1 MSDNM
6 RRYTVRINGVLLEKL
21 DYIAKAD
28 GRTKNKQVIQLIKK
42 SISEYEEEFGT
53 ITPDLIREM
62 RDNNKDN

>member
-1 MSDNM
+1 M
-6 RRYTVRINGVLLEKL
+6 RRYIVRINGVLLEKL

>member
-1 MSDNM
+1 M